1 MDRHVGSHERRRSGN
16 TSHVCTLCSLKL
28 FQKSELKEHVG
39 KQRMGEGTSAAQREK
54 NNGMH
59 LFNEPLL
66 NSSKREKPD
75 ELIFHDPFSQLS
87 AGHMAALISEEN
99 ITALNNMC
107 LQSFLGSH
115 HSPPN
120 VCSHAS
126 VNSISANENEEPLV
140 SDLILLA

>member
-1 MDRHVGSHERRRSGN
+1 
-16 TSHVCTLCSLKL
+16 
-28 FQKSELKEHVG
+28 
-39 KQRMGEGTSAAQREK
+39 MGESTSLARPEN
-54 NNGMH
+54 NNGIH

-66 NSSKREKPD
+66 TRSKREKPD
-75 ELIFHDPFSQLS
+75 EPIARGPFSQVS
-87 AGHMAALISEEN
+87 TSRIAALISEEN

-126 VNSISANENEEPLV
+126 LNSISTNENKKPLL
-140 SDLILLA
+140 SDLIQLA